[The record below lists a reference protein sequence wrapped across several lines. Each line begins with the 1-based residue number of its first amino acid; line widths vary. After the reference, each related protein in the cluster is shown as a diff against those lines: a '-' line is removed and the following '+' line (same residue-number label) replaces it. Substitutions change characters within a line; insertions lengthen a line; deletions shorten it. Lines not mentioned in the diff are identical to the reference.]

1 MIQLLGQTS
10 SSKDRIK
17 KWIFKNEFDEIIE
30 ISLIST
36 KTQDTIIIPTHY
48 NCPCRCTNCNL
59 KDVHQL
65 AKLKP
70 VNFYE
75 LMQAIE
81 EVIIPW
87 DKRQTLNTKL
97 LVSFRGVG
105 EPLLNMP
112 LVESVYRGKYN
123 FERLGYTN
131 IAFEISTMMPNE
143 ELKTLQELVEKGKYP
158 IRIIYRLASPLDD
171 KRRILTPSSTISI
184 DSSLAYLHQFNEHIK
199 SNNAIK
205 KMYQAFFGS
214 KEPVEIFYQ
223 IIPDLNDSLF
233 ELANL
238 QYLADRYTLPITFL
252 KNHNGEEKWKEDI
265 LSHYPNMKVTIANQA
280 SLAPI
285 HGEFDPHL
293 YFDDDNSPKIIKY
306 DSINKEQAVKKV
318 LNNKVV

>member
-17 KWIFKNEFDEIIE
+17 KWVFKNEFDEIIE

-48 NCPCRCTNCNL
+48 NCPCCCANCNL

-65 AKLKP
+65 EEFKP
-70 VNFYE
+70 INFYE

-97 LVSFRGVG
+97 LVSFQGVG

-112 LVESVYRGKYN
+112 LVEQVYSGKYN

-143 ELKTLQELVEKGKYP
+143 ELTYLKDMVLKGKYP

-171 KRRILTPSSTISI
+171 KRKIITPKTSLSV

-199 SNNAIK
+199 SDIETK
-205 KMYQAFFGS
+205 KKYRAFFGA
-214 KEPVEIFYQ
+214 EEAVEIFYQ
-223 IIPDLNDSLF
+223 IISNVNDSLF

-238 QYLADRYTLPITFL
+238 QYFANRYSIPITFL
-252 KNHNGEEKWKEDI
+252 KNKNGEEKWKEDI
-265 LSHYPNMKVTIANQA
+265 LSHYPESKVNIARQTGV
-280 SLAPI
+280 I
-285 HGEFDPHL
+285 HGEFDSQL
-293 YFDDDNSPKIIKY
+293 YSHDDNSKKIIKY
-306 DSINKEQAVKKV
+306 DSINKEQAVKKI
-318 LNNKVV
+318 LENKVV